1 MERLGTRDAALTQ
14 DERVRENRDWLRRLP
29 HIHRTSTAHS
39 LPTRV
44 RFSEVQR
51 PFGHVR
57 IRWGGDEPVTPV
69 SGRRGEAGAR
79 GPILTLT

>member
-1 MERLGTRDAALTQ
+1 MERLETRDAALTQ

-29 HIHRTSTAHS
+29 HIRCAFAPGRGA
-39 LPTRV
+39 L
-44 RFSEVQR
+44 SEVQGQ
-51 PFGHVR
+51 FGHVR